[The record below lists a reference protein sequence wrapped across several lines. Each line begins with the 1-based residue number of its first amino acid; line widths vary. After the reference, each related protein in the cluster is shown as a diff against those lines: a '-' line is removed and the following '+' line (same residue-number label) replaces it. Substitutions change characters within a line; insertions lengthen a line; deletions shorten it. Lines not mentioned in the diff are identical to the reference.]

1 MPMLARL
8 IVKAAERSQVWV
20 VTHARDLADAIAA
33 QSGVLPREVI
43 RNDDGT
49 WIEGLS
55 QIGEFVDD

>member
-1 MPMLARL
+1 MLARL

-33 QSGVLPREVI
+33 ESGVLPREVV

-49 WIEGLS
+49 WLEGLGNL
-55 QIGEFVDD
+55 GEFVDE